1 MSHLVFMP
9 YNRIKAIVGGKE
21 KVVTSMD
28 VYKEIRRLQLEGVTS
43 QRAAAKRLGISRN
56 TVKKYWEG
64 NAVPWDRKEYSR
76 EAAVMTPDVVQFI
89 SACLDE
95 DDREHVKK
103 QRHTARRIYQRL
115 VEECGFTGSESSVRN
130 LVHDMR
136 AARKETKVFVPL
148 KFAPGEAVQI
158 DWGEATVY
166 MNGEKLVINLFCARL
181 CHSCA
186 PYVIAY
192 KRQNLESFL
201 DAIIRT
207 FQYYGGVPRRVIF
220 DNARVAVK
228 SGFGAH
234 AAAQDDYKQL
244 SAHYGFEPVFCN
256 PASGNEK
263 GLVENLVGYIRR
275 NVCVPLP
282 KVKNLE
288 ELNAKLLEK
297 CLHYL
302 DHKIDSHPAP
312 VGFMLEEDRQ
322 CLQALPH
329 YIPDVS
335 KRAYPTVGRYSTV
348 LFETNSYSVPC
359 RYTGKNTTLK
369 AYPNH
374 IEIWIAGSLV
384 ARHHRLFGHK
394 GESLDLQHYLPILAQ
409 KGRAIRYARPV
420 QNAVPAEFLD
430 WLDRQNLTAKE
441 MVELLGQCSQVGY
454 AAVMCGRLPVSPETV
469 VEDPVQVPAVDLKA
483 YDALCGKGAAVS

>member
-1 MSHLVFMP
+1 MP
-9 YNRIKAIVGGKE
+9 YNGINAIVGGKE
-21 KVVTSMD
+21 KVVTSVD

-43 QRAAAKRLGISRN
+43 QRAAAKQLGISRN

-64 NAVPWDRKEYSR
+64 NAVPWDRKAYSR
-76 EAAVMTPDVVQFI
+76 DAAVMMPDVVQFI

-95 DDREHVKK
+95 DERERVKK

-115 VEECGFTGSESSVRN
+115 VEECGFSGSESSVRN

-136 AARKETKVFVPL
+136 AARRETKAFVPL

-166 MNGEKLVINLFCARL
+166 VGGEKQVINLFCARL

-186 PYVIAY
+186 PYVLAY

-201 DAIIRT
+201 DAIIHT

-282 KVKNLE
+282 RVKNLE
-288 ELNAKLLEK
+288 ELNGKLLEE
-297 CLHYL
+297 
-302 DHKIDSHPAP
+302 A
-312 VGFMLEEDRQ
+312 
-322 CLQALPH
+322 
-329 YIPDVS
+329 IPNFV
-335 KRAYPTVGRYSTV
+335 
-348 LFETNSYSVPC
+348 
-359 RYTGKNTTLK
+359 
-369 AYPNH
+369 
-374 IEIWIAGSLV
+374 
-384 ARHHRLFGHK
+384 
-394 GESLDLQHYLPILAQ
+394 
-409 KGRAIRYARPV
+409 
-420 QNAVPAEFLD
+420 
-430 WLDRQNLTAKE
+430 
-441 MVELLGQCSQVGY
+441 
-454 AAVMCGRLPVSPETV
+454 
-469 VEDPVQVPAVDLKA
+469 
-483 YDALCGKGAAVS
+483 

>member
-1 MSHLVFMP
+1 M
-9 YNRIKAIVGGKE
+9 
-21 KVVTSMD
+21 VTSLD

-43 QRAAAKRLGISRN
+43 QRAAARQLGISRN

-64 NAVPWDRKEYSR
+64 NAVPWERKEYSR
-76 EAAVMTPDVVQFI
+76 EAAVMTPDVVRFI
-89 SACLDE
+89 ASCLDE
-95 DDREHVKK
+95 DEREQVRK
-103 QRHTARRIYQRL
+103 QKHTARRIYERL
-115 VEECGFTGSESSVRN
+115 VEEQGFTGSESSVRN

-136 AARKETKVFVPL
+136 ATRKETKAFVPL
-148 KFAPGEAVQI
+148 RFAPGEAVQI
-158 DWGEATVY
+158 DWGEATIY
-166 MNGEKLVINLFCARL
+166 LNGKKTVVNLFCARL

-201 DAIIRT
+201 DTIVHT
-207 FQYYGGVPRRVIF
+207 LQYYGGVPRRIIF

-282 KVKNLE
+282 KVRDLE
-288 ELNAKLLEK
+288 ELNETLLEK
-297 CLHYL
+297 CVRYL
-302 DHKIDSHPAP
+302 DHRIEGRPAN
-312 VGFMLEEDRQ
+312 VGAMLAEDRQ
-322 CLQALPH
+322 CLLPMPR

-335 KRAYPTVGRYSTV
+335 KKMFPTVSRYSTV
-348 LFETNSYSVPC
+348 LFETNRYSVPC
-359 RYTGKNTTLK
+359 RYVGKSTTLK
-369 AYPNH
+369 AHPNH
-374 IEIWIAGSLV
+374 IEVWISGTMV
-384 ARHHRLFGHK
+384 AKHDRLFGRRE
-394 GESLDLQHYLPILAQ
+394 ESLDLQHYLPILAQ

-420 QNAVPAEFLD
+420 QDAVPAEFLN
-430 WLDRQNLTAKE
+430 WLERQDLTAKE
-441 MVELLGQCSQVGY
+441 TVDLLGRCADIGY
-454 AAVMCGRLPVSPETV
+454 AAVMCGVLPDRQEPVPNDSVTV
-469 VEDPVQVPAVDLKA
+469 PVVDLST
-483 YDALCGKGAAVS
+483 YDALCGKGVMA

>member
-1 MSHLVFMP
+1 MP
-9 YNRIKAIVGGKE
+9 YNRFKAIVGGKE
-21 KVVTSMD
+21 KVVTSVD

-76 EAAVMTPDVVQFI
+76 EAAVMTPEVVQFI
-89 SACLDE
+89 SSCLDE
-95 DDREHVKK
+95 DDRERVKK

-130 LVHDMR
+130 LVYDMR
-136 AARKETKVFVPL
+136 AARKETQAFVPL
-148 KFAPGEAVQI
+148 RFAPGEAVQI

-166 MNGEKLVINLFCARL
+166 INGEKLVINLFCARL

-288 ELNAKLLEK
+288 ELNGKLLEK
-297 CLHYL
+297 CIRYL
-302 DHKIDSHPAP
+302 EHKVDSRPAP
-312 VGFMLEEDRQ
+312 VSILLEEDRQ
-322 CLQALPH
+322 CLQPMPA
-329 YIPDVS
+329 YTPDVS
-335 KRAYPTVGRYSTV
+335 KRAYPTVSRYSTV
-348 LFETNSYSVPC
+348 LFETNTYSVPC

-374 IEIWIAGSLV
+374 IEVWIAGSLV
-384 ARHHRLFGHK
+384 ARHERLFDRK

-420 QNAVPAEFLD
+420 QNAVPAEFLN
-430 WLDRQNLTAKE
+430 WLEGQNLTAKE
-441 MVELLGQCSQVGY
+441 TVELLGQCADVGY
-454 AAVMCGRLPVSPETV
+454 AAVMCGRLPNSPEPV
-469 VEDPVQVPAVDLKA
+469 VEDPVKVPAVDLGA
-483 YDALCGKGAAVS
+483 YDALCGKGAAAS

>member
-1 MSHLVFMP
+1 M
-9 YNRIKAIVGGKE
+9 
-21 KVVTSMD
+21 VTSVD

-64 NAVPWDRKEYSR
+64 NAVPWDRKEYNR

-89 SACLDE
+89 SSCLDE
-95 DDREHVKK
+95 DDRERVKK

-115 VEECGFTGSESSVRN
+115 VEECCFIGSESSVRN

-148 KFAPGEAVQI
+148 RFAPGEAVQI

-166 MNGEKLVINLFCARL
+166 INGEKQVLNLFCARL

-186 PYVIAY
+186 PYIIAY
-192 KRQNLESFL
+192 QRQNLESFL

-288 ELNAKLLEK
+288 ELNGKLLEK
-297 CLHYL
+297 CVRYL
-302 DHKIDSHPAP
+302 EHKVDSRPAP
-312 VGFMLEEDRQ
+312 VGILLEEDRQ
-322 CLQALPH
+322 CLQPMPA
-329 YIPDVS
+329 YTPDVS
-335 KRAYPTVGRYSTV
+335 KRAYPTVSRYSTV
-348 LFETNSYSVPC
+348 LFETNAYSVPC

-374 IEIWIAGSLV
+374 IEVWIAGSLV
-384 ARHHRLFGHK
+384 ARHERLFSRK

-420 QNAVPAEFLD
+420 QNAVPAEFLN
-430 WLDRQNLTAKE
+430 WLEGQNLTAKE
-441 MVELLGQCSQVGY
+441 TVELLGQCADVGY
-454 AAVMCGRLPVSPETV
+454 AAVMCGRLPNSPEPV
-469 VEDPVQVPAVDLKA
+469 VEDPVKVPAVDLGA
-483 YDALCGKGAAVS
+483 YDALCGKGAAAS

>member
-1 MSHLVFMP
+1 V
-9 YNRIKAIVGGKE
+9 
-21 KVVTSMD
+21 D

-43 QRAAAKRLGISRN
+43 QRAAAKLLGISRN

-64 NAVPWDRKEYSR
+64 NAVPWDRKEYNR
-76 EAAVMTPDVVQFI
+76 EAAVMTPEVVQFI

-95 DDREHVKK
+95 DDRERVKK
-103 QRHTARRIYQRL
+103 QKHTARRIYQRL
-115 VEECGFTGSESSVRN
+115 VDEQGFTGSESSVRN

-136 AARKETKVFVPL
+136 AARKETKAFIPL
-148 KFAPGEAVQI
+148 RFAPGEAVQI

-166 MNGEKLVINLFCARL
+166 LNGEKVVLNLFCARL

-201 DAIIRT
+201 DAIIHT
-207 FQYYGGVPRRVIF
+207 LQYYGGAPRRVIF

-244 SAHYGFEPVFCN
+244 SAHYGFEPIFCN

-282 KVKNLE
+282 KVKDLE
-288 ELNAKLLEK
+288 ELNGKLLEK
-297 CLHYL
+297 CVRYL
-302 DHKIDSHPAP
+302 DHQIESRPAP
-312 VGFMLEEDRQ
+312 VGTMLAEDRQ
-322 CLQALPH
+322 CLQPLPR
-329 YIPDVS
+329 YTLDVS
-335 KRAYPTVGRYSTV
+335 KKVYPTVSRYSTV
-348 LFETNSYSVPC
+348 LFETNQYSVPC
-359 RYTGKNTTLK
+359 RYVGKNATVK

-374 IEIWIAGSLV
+374 IEIWLAGTLV
-384 ARHHRLFGHK
+384 ARHDRLYGRRE
-394 GESLDLQHYLPILAQ
+394 ESLDLQHYLPILAQ

-420 QNAVPAEFLD
+420 QNAVPAEFLN
-430 WLDRQNLTAKE
+430 WLERQSLTAKE
-441 MVELLGQCSQVGY
+441 MVELLGQCADVGY
-454 AAVMCGRLPVSPETV
+454 AAVMCGVLSERAQPAL
-469 VEDPVQVPAVDLKA
+469 EDPVTVPEVDLSA
-483 YDALCGKGAAVS
+483 YDALCGKGVSA

>member
-1 MSHLVFMP
+1 M
-9 YNRIKAIVGGKE
+9 
-21 KVVTSMD
+21 VTSLD

-43 QRAAAKRLGISRN
+43 QRAAARQLGISRN

-64 NAVPWDRKEYSR
+64 NTVPWERKEYSR
-76 EAAVMTPDVVQFI
+76 EAAVMTPDVVRFI
-89 SACLDE
+89 ASCLDE
-95 DDREHVKK
+95 DEREQVRK
-103 QRHTARRIYQRL
+103 QKHTARRIYERL
-115 VEECGFTGSESSVRN
+115 VEEQGFTGSESSVRN

-136 AARKETKVFVPL
+136 AARKETKAFVPL
-148 KFAPGEAVQI
+148 RFAPGEAVQI
-158 DWGEATVY
+158 DWGEATIY
-166 MNGEKLVINLFCARL
+166 LNGKKTVVNLFCARL

-201 DAIIRT
+201 DAIVHT
-207 FQYYGGVPRRVIF
+207 LQYYGGVPRRIIF

-282 KVKNLE
+282 KVRDLE
-288 ELNAKLLEK
+288 ELNGTLLEK
-297 CLHYL
+297 CVRYL
-302 DHKIDSHPAP
+302 DHRIEGRPAN
-312 VGFMLEEDRQ
+312 VGAMLAEDRQ
-322 CLQALPH
+322 CLLPMPR

-335 KRAYPTVGRYSTV
+335 KKMFPTVSRYSTV
-348 LFETNSYSVPC
+348 LFETNRYSVPC
-359 RYTGKNTTLK
+359 RYVGKITTLK

-374 IEIWIAGSLV
+374 IEVWIGGTMA
-384 ARHHRLFGHK
+384 AKHDRLFGRRE
-394 GESLDLQHYLPILAQ
+394 ESLDLQHYLPILAQ

-420 QNAVPAEFLD
+420 QNAVPAEFLN
-430 WLDRQNLTAKE
+430 WLERQNLSAKE
-441 MVELLGQCSQVGY
+441 TVDLLSRCADIGY
-454 AAVMCGRLPVSPETV
+454 AAVMCGVLPNRQEPVPDDSVTV
-469 VEDPVQVPAVDLKA
+469 PVVDLSA
-483 YDALCGKGAAVS
+483 YDALCGKGVSA

>member
-1 MSHLVFMP
+1 MP
-9 YNRIKAIVGGKE
+9 YNRIRAIVGGKE
-21 KVVTSMD
+21 KVVTSVD

-76 EAAVMTPDVVQFI
+76 EAAVMTPEVVQFI
-89 SACLDE
+89 SSCLDE
-95 DDREHVKK
+95 DDRERVKK

-115 VEECGFTGSESSVRN
+115 VEECCFTGSESSVRN

-148 KFAPGEAVQI
+148 RFAPGEAVQI

-166 MNGEKLVINLFCARL
+166 INGEKLVINLFCARL

-288 ELNAKLLEK
+288 ELNGKLLEK
-297 CLHYL
+297 CVRYL
-302 DHKIDSHPAP
+302 EHKVDSRPAP
-312 VGFMLEEDRQ
+312 VGILLEEDRQ
-322 CLQALPH
+322 CLQSMPS
-329 YIPDVS
+329 YTPDVS
-335 KRAYPTVGRYSTV
+335 KRAYPTVSRYSTV
-348 LFETNSYSVPC
+348 LFETNAYSVPC

-374 IEIWIAGSLV
+374 IEVWIAGALV
-384 ARHHRLFGHK
+384 ARHERLFGRK

-420 QNAVPAEFLD
+420 QNAVPAEFLH
-430 WLDRQNLTAKE
+430 WLEGQNLTAKE
-441 MVELLGQCSQVGY
+441 TVELLGQCADVGY
-454 AAVMCGRLPVSPETV
+454 AAVMCGGIPQSPESV
-469 VEDPVQVPAVDLKA
+469 VEDPVKVPAVDLGA
-483 YDALCGKGAAVS
+483 YDALCGKGAAAS